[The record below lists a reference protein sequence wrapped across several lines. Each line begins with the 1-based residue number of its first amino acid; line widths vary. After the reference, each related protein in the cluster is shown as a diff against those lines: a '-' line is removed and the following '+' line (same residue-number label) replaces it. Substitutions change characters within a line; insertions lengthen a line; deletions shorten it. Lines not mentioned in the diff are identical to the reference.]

1 MRLGGKNLTF
11 ILTIFII
18 IFDQVTKLMA
28 IKYLKTSPPFI
39 ILDNFFQF
47 HYVENYGAAFGILQ
61 NKKIFFVIITLV
73 VIFAITVFLVK
84 NYYEINGFMRIGLS
98 MLLGGAIGNF
108 IDRLRLGYV
117 VDFISFR
124 LINRYDFPVFN
135 IADIFIVAGTGLI
148 LLLVLFDKYEA

>member
-1 MRLGGKNLTF
+1 MAF

-61 NKKIFFVIITLV
+61 NKKIFFVIITLA
-73 VIFAITVFLVK
+73 VILAITLFLVK
-84 NYYEINGFMRIGLS
+84 NYYEINGFMRIALS

>member
-1 MRLGGKNLTF
+1 MAF
-11 ILTIFII
+11 ILTVFII
-18 IFDQVTKLMA
+18 VFDQVTKLMA

-61 NKKIFFVIITLV
+61 NKKIFFVIITLA
-73 VIFAITVFLVK
+73 VILAITLFLVK
-84 NYYEINGFMRIGLS
+84 NYYEINGFMRIALS